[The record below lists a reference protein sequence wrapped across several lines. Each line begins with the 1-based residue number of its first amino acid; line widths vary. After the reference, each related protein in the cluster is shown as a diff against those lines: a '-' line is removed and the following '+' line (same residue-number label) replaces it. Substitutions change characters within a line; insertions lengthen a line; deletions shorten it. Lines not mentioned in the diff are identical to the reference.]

1 MTADGI
7 ERRPDIETAFNALLA
22 KVKECT
28 YYILLLDKQTIHY
41 RTATRIVTIFL
52 DLLYPLNFDILR
64 LYIFDNNK
72 FSRYFFMVIC
82 DLNSHNLM
90 LNETFLVSTF

>member
-1 MTADGI
+1 MIFISILIGKVLKWAERSFADYGGMTADGI

-22 KVKECT
+22 KIKECT

-41 RTATRIVTIFL
+41 RTATRIVTILL

-64 LYIFDNNK
+64 LYIFDNN
-72 FSRYFFMVIC
+72 
-82 DLNSHNLM
+82 
-90 LNETFLVSTF
+90 